1 MSTYN
6 SGQVKFGTPGAVIDS
21 TIPSRRLFDFS
32 DRVADLAPEES
43 PFFVYL
49 SKVGKVP
56 TSDSQFRFLEDRTKI
71 AITDRSFFI
80 DGAATLA
87 APGSITSVTVETAAG
102 STGTAGNVSWL
113 LKGMVVQFQQG
124 SNVDGGEDTEAIIN
138 ATARIESVTHNAADT
153 TISVKTIQASA
164 GDSSTTTLDDAGR
177 ATVIGTSFGEGT
189 GAPDVWSQELD
200 NGFGFTQIF
209 KTACEMS
216 NTARAT
222 VYRGYADE
230 WQRIWNL
237 KLREHK
243 VDIERAMLFGMQAS
257 VGGVQYTD
265 GIAGNI
271 IKNAGTAVAGATQ
284 LSYVEGNPYL
294 KSFTAAELNYDALL
308 GDFEVIFD
316 PARGGGSSKLAL
328 ASLPVMSHFNKL
340 GDGKFVDSSLGH
352 SANPYKYDIDS
363 STGAFGH
370 KVMKVDTIHG
380 DMTLVKEP
388 LFRANSSGYLCLVDL
403 DHVSYRPLVGN
414 GMNRDTSITTNV
426 QQADEDLRKDMI
438 LTEAGLEVTLP
449 ETHALLHLEGV

>member
-1 MSTYN
+1 MATYN

-80 DGAATLA
+80 DGGQTLA
-87 APGSITSVTVETAAG
+87 VPGETTTVLIESAAG
-102 STGTAGNVSWL
+102 STTSAGNVAWL

-124 SNVDGGEDTEAIIN
+124 SNVDGGVDSEAIIN

-153 TISVKTIQASA
+153 SILVTTIQASA
-164 GDSSTTTLDDAGR
+164 GAATTALDDVGK
-177 ATVIGTSFGEGT
+177 ATVIGTSFGEGS
-189 GAPDVWSQELD
+189 GAPDVFSQELD

-222 VYRGYADE
+222 QYRGYSDE

-265 GIAGNI
+265 GITGSI
-271 IKNAGTAVAGATQ
+271 IKNAGTAVEGDAS
-284 LSYVEGNPYL
+284 LSYNEGLPYL
-294 KSFTAAELNYDALL
+294 KSFTAAQMTYDALL

-316 PARGGGSSKLAL
+316 PARGGTSSKLAL
-328 ASLPVMSHFNKL
+328 SSLPVMSHFNKL
-340 GDGKFVDSSLGH
+340 GDGSFIDASLGH
-352 SANPYKYDIDS
+352 SNNPFKYDIDS

-370 KVMKVDTIHG
+370 KVMKIDTIHG

-388 LFRANSSGYLCLVDL
+388 LFRANSSGYMCLVDL

-414 GMNRDTSITTNV
+414 GINRDTSITTNV